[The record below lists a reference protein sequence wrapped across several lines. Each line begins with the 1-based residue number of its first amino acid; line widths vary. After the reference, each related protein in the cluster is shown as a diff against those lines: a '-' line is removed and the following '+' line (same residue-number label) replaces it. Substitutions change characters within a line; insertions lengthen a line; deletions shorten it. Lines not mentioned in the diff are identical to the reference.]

1 MLCAPTMQQ
10 RTSRVKCAAMA
21 FQRCGGH
28 PSALKTNRATHRMLW
43 SCRLHTE
50 YHLQASATSNK
61 HKNRMQ
67 PQRLQSRYVSEDP
80 LNFQLPR
87 NVRSPNCCVFTGCA
101 EAPCRPMRLPFAT
114 SHMHHSNWL
123 ARTNQRWCHP
133 LGKNTAHFPHHLPSA
148 GARRQARTRAI
159 PCGYQTINLDD
170 TIQTNKTVN
179 SMAAKT
185 TTHRQR

>member
-28 PSALKTNRATHRMLW
+28 PTALKTNRASHRMLW

-61 HKNRMQ
+61 HKNIMQ

-80 LNFQLPR
+80 STSNLPATCAVQTIACSLDAQKHR
-87 NVRSPNCCVFTGCA
+87 VIRCDCRSQHA
-101 EAPCRPMRLPFAT
+101 
-114 SHMHHSNWL
+114 SDMHHWFEL
-123 ARTNQRWCHP
+123 ACACQSKVVPPAWQEY
-133 LGKNTAHFPHHLPSA
+133 GAFPTS
-148 GARRQARTRAI
+148 
-159 PCGYQTINLDD
+159 
-170 TIQTNKTVN
+170 
-179 SMAAKT
+179 S
-185 TTHRQR
+185 